1 MQLVI
6 ALLLVEVL
14 HLALVLLAQVVQLAR
29 RFVVRHPLL
38 AELAVVL
45 RLGHP
50 VLRHDGCGGV
60 GE

>member
-1 MQLVI
+1 
-6 ALLLVEVL
+6 
-14 HLALVLLAQVVQLAR
+14 VLLAQVVQLAR